1 MRIHKSDCSGPE
13 LRRIKRGRG
22 FSYLDERGD
31 AVTDAETLLR
41 IRELASARLCGF
53 STRSFRLGS
62 DGYAAADSGVGLA
75 TLRKEHLTFK

>member
-22 FSYLDERGD
+22 FSYLDERGA
-31 AVTDAETLLR
+31 AVTDPETLLR

-53 STRSFRLGS
+53 STAVYSPGKRRLCGR
-62 DGYAAADSGVGLA
+62 G
-75 TLRKEHLTFK
+75 